1 MFDVKAIKHYE
12 SRIEQ
17 FENPELVS
25 DEVTM
30 FQEILADAEP
40 RINVQRLRRME
51 ELNAAY
57 IQRN

>member
-1 MFDVKAIKHYE
+1 MFDLKAIQQYE
-12 SRIEQ
+12 QRIELN
-17 FENPELVS
+17 EKVS

-40 RINVQRLRRME
+40 RMDVQRLRRME